1 MKKYS
6 LLILDKK
13 TQESFVIDDTELVS
27 FIYLN
32 DKLGVTVLYSA
43 DMFNLLTEF
52 YEDTKDS
59 DEVVVY
65 IDGNKDN
72 SFKTNFKMGKP
83 VIVPN
88 LTPKSVE
95 PPILFIMNPA

>member
-13 TQESFVIDDTELVS
+13 TQESFVIDDSELVS
-27 FIYLN
+27 FMHIN
-32 DKLGVTVLYSA
+32 DKLAVTVIYST
-43 DMFNLLTEF
+43 DMFNLLSEF

-65 IDGNKDN
+65 IDGDKDN

>member
-13 TQESFVIDDTELVS
+13 TQESFVIDDSELVS
-27 FIYLN
+27 FMYLN
-32 DKLGVTVLYSA
+32 DKLAVTVLYSV
-43 DMFNLLTEF
+43 DMFNLLSEF

-59 DEVVVY
+59 DEVEVY
-65 IDGNKDN
+65 IDGNKEN
-72 SFKTNFKMGKP
+72 SFNTGFKMGKP
-83 VIVPN
+83 VLVPN

-95 PPILFIMNPA
+95 PPIVFIMNPA

>member
-1 MKKYS
+1 MEKYS

-13 TQESFVIDDTELVS
+13 TQESFVIDDSELVS
-27 FIYLN
+27 FMYLN
-32 DKLGVTVLYSA
+32 DKLAVTVLYST

>member
-1 MKKYS
+1 LKKYS

-13 TQESFVIDDTELVS
+13 TQESFVIDDSELVS
-27 FIYLN
+27 FMYLN
-32 DKLGVTVLYSA
+32 DKLAVTVLYST

>member
-13 TQESFVIDDTELVS
+13 TQESFVIDDSELVS
-27 FIYLN
+27 FMYLN
-32 DKLGVTVLYSA
+32 DKLAVTVLYST

-72 SFKTNFKMGKP
+72 SFKANFKMGKP

-95 PPILFIMNPA
+95 PPIVFIMNPA

>member
-6 LLILDKK
+6 LLLLDKK
-13 TQESFVIDDTELVS
+13 TKESFVIDETELVS
-27 FIYLN
+27 FMYLN
-32 DKLGVTVLYSA
+32 DKLAVTVLYSV
-43 DMFNLLTEF
+43 DMFNLLSEF

-65 IDGNKDN
+65 VDGDKDN
-72 SFKTNFKMGKP
+72 SFNANFKMGKP

>member
-1 MKKYS
+1 MDKYS
-6 LLILDKK
+6 LLLLDNK
-13 TQESFVIDDTELVS
+13 TQESFVIDESELVS
-27 FIYLN
+27 FMFLN
-32 DKLGVTVLYSA
+32 DKLGVTVLYSS
-43 DMFNLLTEF
+43 DMFNLLSEF

-59 DEVVVY
+59 DELEVF

-72 SFKTNFKMGKP
+72 SFNKKFRMGKP

>member
-13 TQESFVIDDTELVS
+13 TQESFVIDDSELVS
-27 FIYLN
+27 FMYLN
-32 DKLGVTVLYSA
+32 DKLGITVLYSN

-95 PPILFIMNPA
+95 PPIVFIMNPA

>member
-6 LLILDKK
+6 LLLLDKK
-13 TQESFVIDDTELVS
+13 TKESFVIDETELVS
-27 FIYLN
+27 FMYLN
-32 DKLGVTVLYSA
+32 NKLAVTVSHSV
-43 DMFNLLTEF
+43 DMFNLLSEF

-59 DEVVVY
+59 DEVEVY
-65 IDGNKDN
+65 VDGDKDN

-83 VIVPN
+83 VIVHN

-95 PPILFIMNPA
+95 PPIVFIMNPA

>member
-1 MKKYS
+1 MEKYS
-6 LLILDKK
+6 LLLLDKK
-13 TQESFVIDDTELVS
+13 TQESFVIDDSELVS
-27 FIYLN
+27 FMYLN
-32 DKLGVTVLYSA
+32 DKLAVTVLYST

-72 SFKTNFKMGKP
+72 SFKANFKMGKP

-95 PPILFIMNPA
+95 PPIVFIMNPA

>member
-1 MKKYS
+1 M
-6 LLILDKK
+6 LILDKK
-13 TQESFVIDDTELVS
+13 TQESFVIDDSELVS
-27 FIYLN
+27 FMYLN
-32 DKLGVTVLYSA
+32 DKLGITVLYSN

-95 PPILFIMNPA
+95 PPIVFIMNPA

>member
-1 MKKYS
+1 LKKYS

-13 TQESFVIDDTELVS
+13 TQESFVIDDSELVS
-27 FIYLN
+27 FMHIN
-32 DKLGVTVLYSA
+32 DKLAVTVIYST
-43 DMFNLLTEF
+43 DMFNLLSEF

-65 IDGNKDN
+65 IDGDKDN

>member
-13 TQESFVIDDTELVS
+13 TQESFVIDDSELVS
-27 FIYLN
+27 FMYLN
-32 DKLGVTVLYSA
+32 NKLAVTVLYST

-95 PPILFIMNPA
+95 PPIVFIMNPA

>member
-13 TQESFVIDDTELVS
+13 TQESFVIDDSELVS
-27 FIYLN
+27 FMYLN
-32 DKLGVTVLYSA
+32 DKLAVTVLYST

-83 VIVPN
+83 VIVHN

-95 PPILFIMNPA
+95 PPIVFIMNPA

>member
-1 MKKYS
+1 MEKYS

-13 TQESFVIDDTELVS
+13 TQESFVIDDSELVS
-27 FIYLN
+27 FMYLN
-32 DKLGVTVLYSA
+32 DKLAVTVLYSV

>member
-13 TQESFVIDDTELVS
+13 TQESFVIDDSELVS
-27 FIYLN
+27 FMYLN
-32 DKLGVTVLYSA
+32 DKLAVTVLYST

-95 PPILFIMNPA
+95 PPIVFIMNPA

>member
-6 LLILDKK
+6 LLLLDKK
-13 TQESFVIDDTELVS
+13 TQESFVIDETELVS
-27 FIYLN
+27 FMHIN
-32 DKLGVTVLYSA
+32 DKLAVTVIYST
-43 DMFNLLTEF
+43 DIFNLLTEF

>member
-6 LLILDKK
+6 LLLLDKK

-27 FIYLN
+27 FMYLN

-52 YEDTKDS
+52 YEDTK
-59 DEVVVY
+59 VVVY